1 MFKKATLLTCFVVG
15 TISFLWLFQC
25 IWVRKSDHQLY
36 LSFMEKQHQIDTSS
50 KLVSQNAY
58 QTRCGVRKDIWVAE
72 EPSTRLHYRIESRF
86 SVLKLLPGQSKTD
99 IIENL
104 SGITCWMQ
112 DKLYLEAE
120 QPFQQVRYLEADEG
134 TYRYTSQQF
143 DASQVSLSLMRLAGH
158 QLSFNYNSK
167 DAFLRGIAQDV
178 SFSISEG
185 TPQFQAQQFKASL
198 RGSEL

>member
-72 EPSTRLHYRIESRF
+72 EPSTAYTIA
-86 SVLKLLPGQSKTD
+86 LKVASPYSSFCPANQRPTLLKT
-99 IIENL
+99 
-104 SGITCWMQ
+104 
-112 DKLYLEAE
+112 
-120 QPFQQVRYLEADEG
+120 
-134 TYRYTSQQF
+134 
-143 DASQVSLSLMRLAGH
+143 
-158 QLSFNYNSK
+158 
-167 DAFLRGIAQDV
+167 
-178 SFSISEG
+178 
-185 TPQFQAQQFKASL
+185 
-198 RGSEL
+198 